1 MSNYSIA
8 LFLHIVGAL
17 GFFIV
22 QGVEWIGL
30 SQIKGATLPEE
41 AHAILGIIKRTNRL
55 GFVSILTTVATGIY
69 MMLTVWRGVP
79 WILVVLGALILEIVI
94 FVVLSGPQMAAIEQS
109 LDTKERPVSKTFHT
123 LVNHP
128 ILWMSIQIRT
138 AILLGIVFL
147 KIAKPDLGGS
157 LLTISIAILL
167 GLASAL
173 PALRHERE
181 QAGSAGRILMA
192 FLVPAF
198 IAALGLLAANSAP
211 GGIIP
216 LSKTRSAVQ
225 DVQTKPSE
233 VPAQLGSSNLS
244 TQAPTPSPETSLQEA
259 PLLLETRCTQCH
271 PLQTVLQVKQ
281 TRTEWENT
289 LSKME
294 SFNVKI
300 SDTEKQVLLDYLTT
314 ADHP

>member
-17 GFFIV
+17 GFFVV

-30 SQIKGATLPEE
+30 SQLRSAVLPEE
-41 AHAILGIIKRTNRL
+41 AHAIIGVIKRTNRL
-55 GFVSILTTVATGIY
+55 GFVSILTTVGTGIY
-69 MMLTVWRGVP
+69 MMLTVWHGVP
-79 WILVVLGALILEIVI
+79 WILVVLGALILEIVV
-94 FVVLSGPQMAAIEQS
+94 FVVLSGPRMAAIEQA
-109 LDTKERPVSKTFHT
+109 LDMGERPVSKTFHT

-128 ILWMSIQIRT
+128 ILWMSIQTRT
-138 AILLGIVFL
+138 AILLGIVFI
-147 KIAKPDLGGS
+147 KIAKPDLVGS
-157 LLTISIAILL
+157 LLTISIAIIL

-173 PALRHERE
+173 PALRHERV
-181 QAGSAGRILMA
+181 QPGSAARILMA

-198 IAALGLLAANSAP
+198 VAALGLLATNSAP
-211 GGIIP
+211 GSTIP
-216 LSKTRSAVQ
+216 LSKTRSVVQ

-233 VPAQLGSSNLS
+233 APGEVDSSNLL
-244 TQAPTPSPETSLQEA
+244 TQAPTPSTETSLQEA

-271 PLQTVLQVKQ
+271 PLQTVLQVTQ

>member
-17 GFFIV
+17 GFFVV
-22 QGVEWIGL
+22 QGLEWIGL
-30 SQIKGATLPEE
+30 SQIRNTIFPEE
-41 AHAILGIIKRTNRL
+41 ARAIMGLLKRTNRL
-55 GFVSILTTVATGIY
+55 ALVSVLTTVITGIY

-79 WILVVLGALILEIVI
+79 WIAIVLGSFVLETVL
-94 FVVLSGPQMAAIEQS
+94 FVVLSRPRIAAIEQA
-109 LDTKERPVSKTFHT
+109 LDVEERSISKTLHT

-128 ILWMSIQIRT
+128 ILWMSIHTRT

-157 LLTISIAILL
+157 LLTISIAIIL

-173 PALRHERE
+173 PALRHERV
-181 QAGSAGRILMA
+181 QAGSAARIVMA

-198 IAALGLLAANSAP
+198 VAALGLLATNSAP
-211 GGIIP
+211 SSTIP
-216 LSKTRSAVQ
+216 LSKTRSDVQ

-233 VPAQLGSSNLS
+233 VPGEVDSSNSS
-244 TQAPTPSPETSLQEA
+244 TQAPIATPETALQEGQ
-259 PLLLETRCTQCH
+259 LLLQTRCTQCH
-271 PLQTVLQVKQ
+271 SLQTVLQVKQ
-281 TRTEWENT
+281 SRTDWEKT
-289 LSKME
+289 LLKME

-300 SDTEKQVLLDYLTT
+300 SDSEKVVLLNYLTA